1 MRADEHL
8 RSINY
13 KQELKNI
20 FHLVRTLNVKKR
32 KKRKIFRSVH
42 WKGGKEG
49 EGSYL
54 KNMKRNTG
62 DK

>member
-1 MRADEHL
+1 VRADKHL

-13 KQELKNI
+13 KQELKNVV
-20 FHLVRTLNVKKR
+20 HSTRTLNVKKR

-42 WKGGKEG
+42 WKSGKEG

-54 KNMKRNTG
+54 KNLKRNTG